1 MRLAAGY
8 SNNSKWMMERGVK
21 KASRPERKARRP
33 YEILEAAFEE
43 FAAKGYAATR
53 VEDVA
58 TRMGITKGTVY
69 LYFPT
74 KDVLFREMFR
84 HASTSSADL
93 STAMGSLRGSCA
105 ERIRDLLLIA
115 YENIANDRK
124 TRELLRLFVAERTRF
139 PEMVDYARGQFI
151 ASTLAVLTAL
161 VEEGVKSGEFRQ
173 DAAVDT
179 PDVLASSIVHIA
191 FWRLMLADRKP
202 IDGKA
207 LAEAHIDLV
216 MNGLLRRSKRMT

>member
-8 SNNSKWMMERGVK
+8 PNESNWMMERVVRK
-21 KASRPERKARRP
+21 TSRVEQKERRP
-33 YEILEAAFEE
+33 REILEAAFEE
-43 FAAKGYAATR
+43 FAEKGYAATR

-58 TRMGITKGTVY
+58 TRLGITKGTVY
-69 LYFPT
+69 FYFQS
-74 KDVLFREMFR
+74 KDVLFQEMLR
-84 HASTSSADL
+84 HKSASSAELASAID
-93 STAMGSLRGSCA
+93 SLRGSCA
-105 ERIRDLLLIA
+105 DRIRDLLLIA

-173 DAAVDT
+173 DAAADT
-179 PDVLASSIVHIA
+179 PDVLASSIFHVA
-191 FWRLMLADRKP
+191 FWRLMPADRKP

-216 MNGLLRRSKRMT
+216 MNGLLRLSKRMT